1 MDGSSISIQEGA
13 TEMTASKPALLVLPF
28 QARVPGTFEFLSI
41 DVVLRMV
48 NNRQRPMIHI
58 ERSYPGARHA
68 IGWTIFRRTV
78 RSYLYENEPLFRFE
92 RGARRYIRKA
102 YAIHYSLLG
111 DDGMTY
117 SHLHL

>member
-1 MDGSSISIQEGA
+1 MLPD
-13 TEMTASKPALLVLPF
+13 KPDLIVLSFKAALKNSD
-28 QARVPGTFEFLSI
+28 VPLTLEQTLSL
-41 DVVLRMV
+41 LRKGV
-48 NNRQRPMIHI
+48 QIRI
-58 ERSYPGARHA
+58 ERSHPGAPDA
-68 IGWTIFRRTV
+68 IGWTIFRRT
-78 RSYLYENEPLFRFE
+78 SKKYLYENEPLFRFE